1 MLRFFQSIFGSNT
14 TAGSYPESLVKAAIE
29 RAVDGTDP
37 WMRAV
42 AGYKKKM
49 RPAVVRAFDHIV
61 ALVDGMPSPIV
72 LESEKYDSDQLLRT
86 FFISKTDMWNIL
98 TSDRN
103 LAEFQRGQA
112 LDLLKVY
119 ALLAIE
125 KQEKIILDAEL
136 SGDIVQHDIP
146 QIIVSFEAH
155 RLIDPA
161 INEYEARHKLKRRA
175 FDHLLSIALRRI
187 TMVKTERKKL
197 ELHRE
202 LLQSKLNLLHCGGW
216 GFGKT
221 VPSEILEVAD
231 VEDLLDKIETQLL
244 ALGGDDRMFEVCLD
258 IVTDVLGRPEEHL
271 WTGKESLIV
280 DRMGIKRSQAS
291 SDIREVTLDMIF
303 DDEGRSLVF
312 SLVAIPVEAT
322 KGSDRA

>member
-37 WMRAV
+37 WIRAV
-42 AGYKKKM
+42 SGYKKM
-49 RPAVVRAFDHIV
+49 LRPAVVRAFDHVV
-61 ALVDGMPSPIV
+61 ALVDGIAPPVEVEPGS
-72 LESEKYDSDQLLRT
+72 YDRDPRLRT
-86 FFISKTDMWNIL
+86 FFVSNTDMRNIL

-112 LDLLKVY
+112 VDLLKVY

-161 INEYEARHKLKRRA
+161 INEYETRHKLKRRA

-202 LLQSKLNLLHCGGW
+202 LLQSKLNLLHCEGW

-231 VEDLLDKIETQLL
+231 VEDLLDKTETQLL
-244 ALGGDDRMFEVCLD
+244 ALGGDDRMLEVYLD
-258 IVTDVLGRPEEHL
+258 IVIDVLGRPEEHL
-271 WTGKESLIV
+271 WTGKESLTV
-280 DRMGIKRSQAS
+280 DRMGIKRSQAG
-291 SDIREVTLDMIF
+291 SDLQEVTLDTIF

-312 SLVAIPVEAT
+312 SLVAIPVEAI